1 MQGSKSA
8 FDMFRMFMPVI
19 YCGGLLAYFLWLS
32 GGSLEILKLLNLGP
46 FLLGLGVIG
55 LAFCIPL
62 ALKLKQL
69 FRGPRTPV
77 SDGGS
82 GRPASDDGDGFDA
95 DAVVARYLA
104 QRPVEAV
111 PASPTPRATSKGGG
125 PTTPTGFGRRRS
137 GNS

>member
-77 SDGGS
+77 SGGGS
-82 GRPASDDGDGFDA
+82 DDEGFDP

-111 PASPTPRATSKGGG
+111 PASPAPRPAPKGGG
-125 PTTPTGFGRRRS
+125 PTPPTGFGRRRS